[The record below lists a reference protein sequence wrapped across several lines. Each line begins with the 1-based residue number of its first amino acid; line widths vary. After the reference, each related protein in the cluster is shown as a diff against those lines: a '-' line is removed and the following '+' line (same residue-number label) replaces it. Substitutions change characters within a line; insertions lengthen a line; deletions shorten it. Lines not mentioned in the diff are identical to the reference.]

1 MANKFYEENDISAI
15 ASAIRTKLGVQTT
28 YKVSE
33 MASAVASI
41 PTGITP
47 SGKITFR
54 ENVTDADVSQ
64 YATADVIVPL
74 FPAQLMVGTVFVPEQ
89 NADSVTIACDDA
101 NTVNYLMIYS
111 LNMYNPTN
119 NEMFIT
125 VLSRNPLTRDFDV
138 SYTASSNY
146 NSSSYSVSTQAAYTA
161 SATFNGDDTITI
173 TMIGAKRMIANKSY
187 LVVAMYDPIVSRAK
201 GGISNSD
208 NGIFVSLHYVKD
220 EEGKEA
226 ER

>member
-1 MANKFYEENDISAI
+1 MANKFYEETDIAAI

-28 YKVSE
+28 YKVSD
-33 MASAVASI
+33 MASAINSI
-41 PTGITP
+41 
-47 SGKITFR
+47 
-54 ENVTDADVSQ
+54 
-64 YATADVIVPL
+64 PL
-74 FPAQLMVGTVFVPEQ
+74 FPAQLMVGSIFIPEE

-111 LNMYNPTN
+111 LDMYNPTN

-173 TMIGAKRMIANKSY
+173 TMIGAKRMIANKPY

-208 NGIFVSLHYVKD
+208 NGVVIDLHYVTD
-220 EEGKEA
+220 EEEKEA

>member
-15 ASAIRTKLGVQTT
+15 ASAIRTKLEVQTT

-33 MASAVASI
+33 MANAVDSI
-41 PTGITP
+41 
-47 SGKITFR
+47 
-54 ENVTDADVSQ
+54 
-64 YATADVIVPL
+64 PL
-74 FPAQLMVGTVFVPEQ
+74 FPAQLMVGTVFTPEQ
-89 NADSVTIACDDA
+89 NADSVTITCDDA
-101 NTVNYLMIYS
+101 NTVNYLMIYA
-111 LNMYNPTN
+111 LDMYNPTN

-125 VLSRNPLTRDFDV
+125 ILSRNPLTRNFDV

-173 TMIGAKRMIANKSY
+173 TMIGAKRMIANKPY
-187 LVVAMYDPIVSRAK
+187 IVVAMYDPIVSRAK

-208 NGIFVSLHYVKD
+208 NGILVSLHYVKD

>member
-1 MANKFYEENDISAI
+1 MANKFYEETDIAAI

-33 MASAVASI
+33 MASAI
-41 PTGITP
+41 DNI
-47 SGKITFR
+47 
-54 ENVTDADVSQ
+54 
-64 YATADVIVPL
+64 PL
-74 FPAQLMVGTVFVPEQ
+74 FPAQLMVGSIFIPEE
-89 NADSVTIACDDA
+89 NADSVTIVCDDA
-101 NTVNYLMIYS
+101 NTVNYLMIYA
-111 LNMYNPTN
+111 LDMYNTTN

-173 TMIGAKRMIANKSY
+173 TMIGAKRMIANKPY
-187 LVVAMYDPIVSRAK
+187 LVVAMYDPITSRAK

-208 NGIFVSLHYVKD
+208 NGVVIDLHYVKD